1 MLTMDAELLPHSKN
15 VARLLVEN
23 VGPEVRLVSAGEP
36 PTHALRWPSH
46 TLVLAQERDPDAPWG
61 ATLESAVIPASAP
74 LDVSGASWASA
85 FMAFAAGS
93 GLESHAEAL
102 ATLPTGAYWLV
113 RCRLQA
119 DPRNTVLLGN
129 RYVPAPSGTCGLLG
143 PSALAVSAVCDVLS
157 PGVFRGAVFLDCAGE
172 PGFDAAWIA
181 PHNAISQGGDGSS
194 VLVLPVDGELVACAQ
209 WGEGMAA
216 ERAAS
221 FARWRDRVSA
231 ERAEQLAR
239 S

>member
-23 VGPEVRLVSAGEP
+23 VGPQVRLVSAGEP

-61 ATLESAVIPASAP
+61 AALESAVIPASAP

-102 ATLPTGAYWLV
+102 AALPTGAYWLV
-113 RCRLQA
+113 RCWLQG
-119 DPRNTVLLGN
+119 DPRKTVLLGN
-129 RYVPAPSGTCGLLG
+129 RYLPAPTGTCGLLG
-143 PSALAVSAVCDVLS
+143 AGALAMSAVCEVLS
-157 PGVFRGAVFLDCAGE
+157 PGVFCGAVFLDCAGE
-172 PGFDAAWIA
+172 PGFDAAWFA

-194 VLVLPVDGELVACAQ
+194 VLVLPADGELVACAQ
-209 WGEGMAA
+209 WGEGMAK

-221 FARWRDRVSA
+221 FARWRDHDSR
-231 ERAEQLAR
+231 ERAERLAR
-239 S
+239 G